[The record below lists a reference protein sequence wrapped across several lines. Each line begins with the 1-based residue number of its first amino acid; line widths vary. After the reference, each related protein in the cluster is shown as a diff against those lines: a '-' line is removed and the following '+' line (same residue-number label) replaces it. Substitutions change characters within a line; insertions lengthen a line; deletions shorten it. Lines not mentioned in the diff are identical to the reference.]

1 MDIYSKRKM
10 SQVNYDNCP
19 CKKKCK
25 PVVALANILPVD
37 VCNLIGGYIR
47 VTCFNCWYLMDEE
60 EERFNNRK
68 MYYQALKSYCKN
80 NENEVCIILRKCLDI
95 EDFKKIKRYGFSVP
109 NLNSW
114 WSYRSRSYYMR
125 NILSDLIE
133 IYTDQLIK
141 GYEHYCC
148 EYSMS
153 CYSGCIDGEI
163 KYGTN

>member
-1 MDIYSKRKM
+1 
-10 SQVNYDNCP
+10 
-19 CKKKCK
+19 
-25 PVVALANILPVD
+25 
-37 VCNLIGGYIR
+37 
-47 VTCFNCWYLMDEE
+47 
-60 EERFNNRK
+60 

-95 EDFKKIKRYGFSVP
+95 EDLINFKRYGFSFP

-114 WSYRSRSYYMR
+114 RSYRNRSCYMR

-148 EYSMS
+148 ECSMS